1 MVRKLHM
8 NENNNDKKNRKR
20 INESVERPTI
30 DEMREELADFAT
42 DTNRG
47 GFDPANTYDW
57 NDETLFDFF
66 MSDGFTATAN
76 LEDMVGYF
84 TWNSPTG
91 NGYETSIEYDFNESY
106 GFEHFLEAIRE
117 FEEIDNYKLV
127 IDILEQLGFEQ
138 TSQYVYVKEFSGTD
152 GYNDGRFRAEW
163 DVSGTI
169 GEGIIEGEGEDL
181 VYAKEFS
188 VNDYNNDFL
197 AFVEEIDYLMK

>member
-8 NENNNDKKNRKR
+8 SENNNDKNNKKK
-20 INESVERPTI
+20 INESIERPTI

-91 NGYETSIEYDFNESY
+91 NGYETSIEYNFNESY
-106 GFEHFLEAIRE
+106 GFEHFLDAIRE

-127 IDILEQLGFEQ
+127 IDILEQLGFTKIAE
-138 TSQYVYVKEFSGTD
+138 YKYEKNFSGSN
-152 GYNDGRFRAEW
+152 GNYRALW
-163 DVSGTI
+163 DVSGAV
-169 GEGIIEGEGEDL
+169 GEGIIEGDETDGS
-181 VYAKEFS
+181 YAREFS
-188 VNDYNNDFL
+188 VDDYSNDFL
-197 AFVEEIDYLMK
+197 AFIEEIDYLMK